1 MIWFSWIEP
10 VVSGALLGYLVN
22 RSVQNELHF
31 LTERQIRQRPPFL
44 RREGEVFRGVELDAL
59 PLRILEFLRLRIHPL
74 LVVLVK
80 ILPGDELAL
89 LRVLRQ
95 AGLSVVGR
103 RRRAWQRG
111 DAQRAAGLDCA
122 ARGCGGRR

>member
-22 RSVQNELHF
+22 RAVQNELHF

-59 PLRILEFLRLRIHPL
+59 PFRVLKFLRLRIHPL

-89 LRVLRQ
+89 LRELREPF
-95 AGLSVVGR
+95 LCICRGR
-103 RRRAWQRG
+103 RR
-111 DAQRAAGLDCA
+111 
-122 ARGCGGRR
+122 